1 MKFLKEVVP
10 VVRRIQTSA
19 VLVQQD
25 ATAQTTTCKTRDALD
40 PAIVVTGVL
49 VVALARASVF
59 ALRAGSVAR

>member
-1 MKFLKEVVP
+1 M
-10 VVRRIQTSA
+10 VRRIQTSA

-49 VVALARASVF
+49 VVALARANVF
-59 ALRAGSVAR
+59 VLPDDSVAR